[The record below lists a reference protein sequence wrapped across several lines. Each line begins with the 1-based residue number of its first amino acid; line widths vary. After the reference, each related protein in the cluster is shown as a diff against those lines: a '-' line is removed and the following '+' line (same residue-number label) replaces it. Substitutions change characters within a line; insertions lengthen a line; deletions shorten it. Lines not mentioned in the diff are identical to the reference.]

1 MNFSPNDLRQ
11 VSVFA
16 EATDDDLNF
25 IAQHSFVRSIE
36 EGEFFFFQGDLA
48 EYVYVLTSGQVKLL
62 QSNPNGKQVNIR
74 TILPWEMFAALGA
87 VHKDATYP
95 ANAQAI
101 QDSAALVTKSEF
113 LGEMMQT
120 RPYLAI
126 GLTRLMTSL
135 IQDIQARYRELATE
149 RVEQRIARTLL
160 RLASQIG
167 ERIERETTMV
177 ELSFTR
183 QDLAEMTGTTL
194 FTVSRTL
201 SDWEKSGFIEAGRER
216 VRIKNPHE
224 LVKIA
229 EQTD

>member
-1 MNFSPNDLRQ
+1 VDVSPNDLRQ

-16 EATDDDLNF
+16 EATDDDLKAITQN
-25 IAQHSFVRSIE
+25 SFARSIE
-36 EGEFFFFQGDLA
+36 EGEFFFFQGDAA

-62 QSNPNGKQVNIR
+62 QSNPSGKQVNIR

-87 VHKDATYP
+87 VRKDATYP

-101 QDSAALVTKSEF
+101 QDSAALLIKSEF
-113 LGEMMQT
+113 LNEMMQT
-120 RPYLAI
+120 RPYLAV
-126 GLTRLMTSL
+126 GLTRLMTGL
-135 IQDIQARYRELATE
+135 IQDIQTRYRELATE

-167 ERIERETTMV
+167 KRVEQETTIV
-177 ELSFTR
+177 ELLFSR

-201 SDWEKSGFIEAGRER
+201 SDWEKLGFIEAGRER
-216 VRIKNPHE
+216 IRIINPHE

-229 EQTD
+229 ERSD